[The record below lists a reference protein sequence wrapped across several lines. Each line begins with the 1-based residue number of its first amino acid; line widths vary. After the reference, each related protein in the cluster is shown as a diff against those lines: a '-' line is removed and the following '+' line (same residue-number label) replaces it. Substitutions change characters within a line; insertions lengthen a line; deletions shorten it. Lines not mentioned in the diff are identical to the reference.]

1 MDTFVGGII
10 MEKEYKAGEGKIW
23 KSKLDGA
30 YLSDVLILG
39 KQDKLE
45 NYEQVDPP
53 VYDEGEE
60 DA

>member
-1 MDTFVGGII
+1 

>member
-1 MDTFVGGII
+1 MG
-10 MEKEYKAGEGKIW
+10 KEYKASEGKIW